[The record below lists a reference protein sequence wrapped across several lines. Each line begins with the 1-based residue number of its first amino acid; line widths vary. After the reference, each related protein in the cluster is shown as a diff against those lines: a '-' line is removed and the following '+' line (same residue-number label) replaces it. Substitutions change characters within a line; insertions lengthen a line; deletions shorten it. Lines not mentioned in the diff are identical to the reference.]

1 MNKQT
6 LQHSSV
12 KKEELESTWN
22 RVDAMNANGI
32 RVDEPR
38 LTKATKQS
46 ETRPRTNTTKLYKK
60 LSAKKRLMKKAQ
72 RA

>member
-22 RVDAMNANGI
+22 RVDAMNANGLRI
-32 RVDEPR
+32 S
-38 LTKATKQS
+38 QI
-46 ETRPRTNTTKLYKK
+46 
-60 LSAKKRLMKKAQ
+60 
-72 RA
+72 